1 MSSIVEINDTET
13 EVRITIQA
21 PISEVTTAVLDLAK
35 ELDIHQEGQTEE
47 EITELVAQA
56 TKNWW
61 FEKIITQKGKQ
72 IENYANNL
80 AKETKEQLTEQLNSS
95 PLRGA

>member
-1 MSSIVEINDTET
+1 MSSIVEIEEGITEIRISINAPIT
-13 EVRITIQA
+13 EVL
-21 PISEVTTAVLDLAK
+21 SAVNDLAS
-35 ELDIHQEGQTEE
+35 ELNIYNEDASLTLEA
-47 EITELVAQA
+47 VAQA